1 MVQSASAWKASLR
14 GGPGKVFE
22 ALSSKGRCAVM
33 ESSLKGPG
41 GVPTLQLGPCLS
53 LLNLN
58 HTTWWL
64 CDLEEVT

>member
-1 MVQSASAWKASLR
+1 M
-14 GGPGKVFE
+14 FE